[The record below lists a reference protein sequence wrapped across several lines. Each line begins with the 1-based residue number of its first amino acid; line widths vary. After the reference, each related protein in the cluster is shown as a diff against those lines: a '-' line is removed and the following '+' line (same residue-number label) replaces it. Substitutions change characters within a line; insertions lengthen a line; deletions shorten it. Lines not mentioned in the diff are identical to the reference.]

1 MDIFEHQAVKII
13 RNHRM
18 EPEELM
24 VDETIFSMANGIL
37 GTRGHFTE
45 GYGGKLDYPQTYMN
59 GVYNTFPYHYEE
71 NSIHFPQIGQT
82 IVNLPDASLIT
93 IETDC
98 ERINLLD
105 AKLVDLHRTYDLAVG
120 LTTRK
125 AHYQTKLG
133 FDFYVYEERLVS
145 QVHKELIVL
154 KLELSSPN
162 YEGKIT
168 FKSYLRMPNVSRL
181 KTFDPRVGQAKVH
194 LNFVNAF
201 AKETH
206 AVLKAKTNRTDL
218 EINVGMAHDCIGQY
232 QVENNEVIFECS
244 KIMQKGASVD
254 LTKYQVYQ
262 CERVNPE
269 IDVEDLLQRH
279 KRYTDYLE
287 AQSIY
292 FDKFWKNNPL
302 YLSHPEINEA
312 IQYNTFQLYC
322 SGGEHEHLQIAAKG
336 ISGEGY
342 EGHYFWDTEIYM
354 LPYFILNHPAKAR
367 KLLMFRYHHLGQ
379 AKNEARKMGI
389 QRGAKIPWRTIN
401 GTEASPYFLAGSA
414 QLHINSDLAFA
425 IMQYYHATGDV
436 AFMLEYGFELLFETA
451 VFVYDQGQYYENE
464 FHIAG
469 VTGPDE
475 YTVLVDD
482 NYYTNRM
489 AKNHFES
496 VVYIANKHPETAS
509 IVKDLGYSI
518 SLLDDLTQAASKMCL
533 LIDEERNLAL
543 QDASFMRKKPLDLKT
558 IPMSTR
564 PMLLHYHPVFIYRH
578 QVLKQSDAILALTL
592 MNERDKVLFK
602 NSFDYYL
609 PITTHDSSLSKCMY
623 GIAAYKLNETKLA
636 YEYMRDSVEIDLKNT
651 KKHTQFGLHLANMGG
666 SYLLVLMGLLGV
678 QIKEVLSVAPVYQT
692 EIERFQLM
700 IQFQSTQV
708 FFQVVQNQLSIH
720 VSEPI
725 DIELFGQFVHVDKFH
740 SAKIK
745 LA

>member
-1 MDIFEHQAVKII
+1 MDVIEHQAVKIV
-13 RNHRM
+13 RNHRIKA
-18 EPEELM
+18 EELM

-45 GYGGKLDYPQTYMN
+45 GYGGNLDYPQTYMN

-71 NSIHFPQIGQT
+71 NSIQFPQIGQT

-105 AKLVDLHRTYDLAVG
+105 AKLIDLYRTYDLAVG

-125 AHYQTKLG
+125 AHYQTELG
-133 FDFYVYEERLVS
+133 FDFFVYEERLVS
-145 QVHKELIVL
+145 QVHKDVIVL
-154 KLELSSPN
+154 KLELESPN
-162 YEGKIT
+162 YEGIIT

-194 LNFVNAF
+194 LDFVNAY
-201 AKETH
+201 AKEGY
-206 AVLKAKTNRTDL
+206 AVLNAKTNRTDL
-218 EINVGMAHDCIGQY
+218 KINVGMAHDCMGKY
-232 QVENNEVIFECS
+232 RTENTKVVFECAKS
-244 KIMQKGASVD
+244 LHKGESVSIS
-254 LTKYQVYQ
+254 KYQVYQ
-262 CERVNPE
+262 CDVLNPKE
-269 IDVEDLLQRH
+269 DVEDLLRSLKKYPEYVEEQA
-279 KRYTDYLE
+279 RYFAT
-287 AQSIY
+287 
-292 FDKFWKNNPL
+292 FWMSNPL
-302 YLSHPEINEA
+302 QLSHHEINEA
-312 IQYNTFQLYC
+312 IQYNIFQLYC

-354 LPYFILNHPAKAR
+354 LPYFILNHPEKAR
-367 KLLMFRYHHLGQ
+367 KILMFRYHHLEQ
-379 AKNEARKMGI
+379 AKVEARKMGI
-389 QRGAKIPWRTIN
+389 HRGAKIPWRTIN

-425 IMQYYHATGDV
+425 IMQYYHATLDDR
-436 AFMLEYGFELLFETA
+436 FMLDYGFELLLETA
-451 VFVYDQGQYYENE
+451 IFIYDHGHMYKDE
-464 FHIAG
+464 FHLAG

-489 AKNHFES
+489 AKFHFES
-496 VVYIANKHPETAS
+496 VVKYAKNHIEVER
-509 IVKDLGYSI
+509 ILEQRGYDV
-518 SLLDDLTQAASKMCL
+518 SLIDDLKHAAEKMCL
-533 LIDEERNLAL
+533 LVDEEKHLAL
-543 QDASFMRKKPLDLKT
+543 QDAGFMRKKHLDLKT

-592 MNERDKVLFK
+592 MNEQDKALFK

-623 GIAAYKLNETKLA
+623 GIAAYKLNEAKLA
-636 YEYMRDSVEIDLKNT
+636 FEYMQDSVEIDLANSKN
-651 KKHTQFGLHLANMGG
+651 HTQFGLHMANMGG
-666 SYLLVLMGLLGV
+666 SYLLVLMGLLGL
-678 QIKEVLSVAPVYQT
+678 QINEVLSLSPVYQD
-692 EIERFQLM
+692 EIENYQLS
-700 IQFQSTQV
+700 IQFQSTRLL
-708 FFQVVQNQLSIH
+708 FQVIHNQLMIH
-720 VSEPI
+720 VNKPI
-725 DIELFGQFVHVDKFH
+725 DIDLFGERIHVDSFH
-740 SAKIK
+740 SAMIK